1 MTTGP
6 KSTSDDPSESPEST
20 TKPATKLETLPN
32 IFTRRSPDESPYRE
46 SSVRPGKAAA
56 DRGRN
61 LSQRWVQIERTFRA
75 KRELVEEKEE
85 IEEETSENLAQ
96 AKVGCV
102 KEKGRENVEMFNGFI
117 IPKKPNPPADD
128 GAFCS
133 PFIFWVLIIVVRSSE
148 CCMSG
153 CAICVYDLYE
163 DSLESYYEGVQAIQ
177 SKLRALGVPDPE
189 WPESIRPK
197 YSGNSTE
204 ASGRGSGKSQVL
216 SAFEELERKLAARG

>member
-96 AKVGCV
+96 AKVGGV
-102 KEKGRENVEMFNGFI
+102 KEKGRENVEMFKGFI

-128 GAFCS
+128 
-133 PFIFWVLIIVVRSSE
+133 E

-216 SAFEELERKLAARG
+216 SAFEELERKLAAKG